1 MFSRENFAQ
10 KLQAL
15 RKERGEKQEALAEVL
30 GVSSAQI
37 SEMER
42 ARKTTTVE
50 KLAVICEYYNVS
62 ADYLLGL
69 TEERRMVTMDGED
82 RSWSSDI
89 QKTQ

>member
-1 MFSRENFAQ
+1 MFSREKLAQ

-15 RKERGEKQEALAEVL
+15 RKERGEKQEVLAEVL

-42 ARKTTTVE
+42 GKKMTTVE
-50 KLAVICEYYNVS
+50 KLAKICEYYNVS

-69 TEERRMVTMDGED
+69 TEERRALKID
-82 RSWSSDI
+82 
-89 QKTQ
+89 